1 MLLNIIINILCSL
14 FASFLFLFVVLFFFK
29 PKIKISPFLVQGP
42 SPRAAEGI
50 AYFVKIVNLS
60 YFIAYDVRVE
70 MHALKK
76 LPMPDDKVNLLL
88 SKIPLVVDNLP
99 MIAGYRSEKKSPEA
113 RHCVKFRTVTDI
125 SAVLADELTSV
136 QVRVILRHGLTGLS
150 NVHTQ
155 VYTHPSQVK
164 LGNFTSGSSFDVLPL
179 VPTKT

>member
-1 MLLNIIINILCSL
+1 MLVNIVINIFCSL
-14 FASFLFLFVVLFFFK
+14 FASLLFLFVVLFFFK
-29 PKIKISPFLVQGP
+29 PSIKISPFLTQGP
-42 SPRAAEGI
+42 SPRAGEGI

-70 MHALKK
+70 MHTLKK
-76 LPMPDDKVNLLL
+76 LPMPGDKVNLLL
-88 SKIPLVVDNLP
+88 SKIPLVIDSLP

-113 RHCVKFRTVTDI
+113 RHCVKFRTTMDL
-125 SAVLADELTSV
+125 STMLADDLTSI

-164 LGNFTSGSSFDVLPL
+164 LGNFTSGSTFDVLPP
-179 VPTKT
+179 VPTKI